1 MGMKVWVCIYLI
13 YDLGEC
19 LHSQQQK
26 VSRQQGFASLVLGQ
40 KLMPQVEN
48 ARAKRP
54 E

>member
-1 MGMKVWVCIYLI
+1 MTWENACTASNKKSAGNNYEHK
-13 YDLGEC
+13 
-19 LHSQQQK
+19 
-26 VSRQQGFASLVLGQ
+26 QGFASLVLGQ